1 MAKEIE
7 IQVLEVDQVAMERR
21 LKALGAK
28 LVMPMT
34 RMVRAVYH
42 TCNSQTRKV
51 ESFARVRDE
60 GAGTTTITVKVYND
74 PKYPDEYEIATLNS
88 FDEARDLMLALNIQ
102 EKAYQETYR
111 KKWGGAKLAK
121 LGIHEVTFDMIPGLP
136 MYMEV
141 EAESETKLYAFLA
154 RLEANPNKYR
164 TGAFGGKYME
174 YYGIPEAKMNNGTPV
189 IDFASTEKYI
199 VPSKNQALFK
209 ATLAE
214 QRRIIKKIGSVGSSG
229 SSSSRTSSRKSQRRT
244 KKAVAQNR

>member
-1 MAKEIE
+1 MGKEIE
-7 IQVLEVDQVAMERR
+7 IQVLEVDQVAMEGR
-21 LKALGAK
+21 LKVLGAK

-42 TCNSQTRKV
+42 TCNGQNRKV

-74 PKYPDEYEIATLNS
+74 PKYPDEFEIATLNS
-88 FDEARDLMLALNIQ
+88 FDEARALMLALNIQ
-102 EKAYQETYR
+102 EKSYQETYR

-141 EAESETKLYAFLA
+141 EAESETKLHAFLA
-154 RLEANPNKYR
+154 RLEANPDKYR
-164 TGAFGGKYME
+164 TGAFGGKYLE

-189 IDFASTEKYI
+189 IDFASTEEYI
-199 VPSKNQALFK
+199 VPTKNQALFK

-214 QRRIIKKIGSVGSSG
+214 QRRLIKKIGSSATGSSRG
-229 SSSSRTSSRKSQRRT
+229 VSSQRRT
-244 KKAVAQNR
+244 KKAAK